1 MHAKASFICAATALS
16 LALMGCSQSASPT
29 SNSNTASTAA
39 SSTTTQASASTT
51 DGWETLDKLIAVSG
65 TSIPDDGTAYTTSV
79 AMEEATPELLMAEN
93 VVPHAGS
100 EASAVDT
107 TNAVTITLNDSSAS
121 LESSGSANT
130 NTSSVNVADGLVTI
144 TSGGTYILTG
154 DFVGQVLVE
163 AAESDAVVLVLDG
176 VAISNPNDAAIRI
189 ASAQSVTVYLQDGT
203 TSSLSDASSYAED
216 ADGPSAAL
224 ASSVDMTIAGTGT
237 LNVSGN
243 GNDGIS
249 SSDGLVILSGTINV
263 EAYDDGIRGKDYL
276 VIAGGSLT
284 ITAGGDGLKTSN
296 EDDPGTGYVL
306 ITGGTFSVSAESQS
320 IDAVSDLIFI
330 DGTFTTTHT
339 KEGFEAGIMLL
350 AGGVGNIT
358 STDDGLNAT
367 DADSPYIVIS
377 GGTWTL
383 VPSGDGI
390 DSNGSALL
398 SGGTVYVWG
407 PTTGAD
413 GSLDTDAGFTI
424 TGGTLFTADSGEMT
438 EAPQSSSSQAAV
450 IFTTNSSI
458 AAGTEVSITDAD
470 GTTLDTVTLG
480 VNARCVIYSSPSVT
494 SGESYNLV
502 VDDEVA
508 ATATAGEYQTM
519 GGFGAGGPGGF
530 GGPSGTEGTGAPSG
544 PSGADAAGR
553 PDRGDA
559 ANGTPPS
566 GSPQNNSSSIN
577 TNSSSGTVAA

>member
-1 MHAKASFICAATALS
+1 M
-16 LALMGCSQSASPT
+16 
-29 SNSNTASTAA
+29 
-39 SSTTTQASASTT
+39 
-51 DGWETLDKLIAVSG
+51 
-65 TSIPDDGTAYTTSV
+65 
-79 AMEEATPELLMAEN
+79 
-93 VVPHAGS
+93 
-100 EASAVDT
+100 
-107 TNAVTITLNDSSAS
+107 
-121 LESSGSANT
+121 
-130 NTSSVNVADGLVTI
+130 
-144 TSGGTYILTG
+144 
-154 DFVGQVLVE
+154 
-163 AAESDAVVLVLDG
+163 
-176 VAISNPNDAAIRI
+176 
-189 ASAQSVTVYLQDGT
+189 
-203 TSSLSDASSYAED
+203 
-216 ADGPSAAL
+216 
-224 ASSVDMTIAGTGT
+224 
-237 LNVSGN
+237 
-243 GNDGIS
+243 
-249 SSDGLVILSGTINV
+249 
-263 EAYDDGIRGKDYL
+263 
-276 VIAGGSLT
+276 
-284 ITAGGDGLKTSN
+284 
-296 EDDPGTGYVL
+296 

-450 IFTTNSSI
+450 IFTANSSI